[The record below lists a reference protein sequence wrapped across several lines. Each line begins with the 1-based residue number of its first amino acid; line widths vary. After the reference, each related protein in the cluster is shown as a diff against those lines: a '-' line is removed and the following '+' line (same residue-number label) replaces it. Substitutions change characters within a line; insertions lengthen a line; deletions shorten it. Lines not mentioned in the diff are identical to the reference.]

1 MTGTGA
7 GARVGAMAGAIST
20 EPGNP
25 LKFTAKML
33 KAESRRDPGSLT
45 WYGKRHVVFCICNPS
60 EEATG
65 QVG

>member
-33 KAESRRDPGSLT
+33 RKAESRRDPGSLT
-45 WYGKRHVVFCICNPS
+45 WGMEKDMWFSAFAIPLRRPL
-60 EEATG
+60 AK
-65 QVG
+65 